1 VEEVAAVHWQVW
13 CVVFAVVLL
22 NALRMLAFKSVDA
35 ASFVYVS
42 VIALWLVTLFS
53 VVLVYSMSGAMEDLA
68 EHYSMFLPER
78 ENANTPLA
86 DRESDDPDDEL
97 LREAHHIQ
105 GGGCCGR
112 GCACCAGCKTVGCCS
127 APTKQQELF
136 MCKTPSSVTKGV
148 QAAILLTCLVFPA
161 YIVDMSDFVVTR
173 SSTTRYALNIALIVP
188 PLLSIILLIPMVLPR
203 FLLSTSVASMSRLS
217 ALRTTI
223 LKLNSVSY
231 RKANPYTGKS
241 QQTPKSGGNGGAGG
255 APSNRNG

>member
-1 VEEVAAVHWQVW
+1 
-13 CVVFAVVLL
+13 
-22 NALRMLAFKSVDA
+22 
-35 ASFVYVS
+35 
-42 VIALWLVTLFS
+42 
-53 VVLVYSMSGAMEDLA
+53 MEDLA

-173 SSTTRYALNIALIVP
+173 SSTARYALNIALIVP

-241 QQTPKSGGNGGAGG
+241 QTPKSGGNGGAGG
-255 APSNRNG
+255 AAPALDDAASMMSDDGEYDDDDDSDADNDSKSQRSDIEHGGYMNRTTVAMSSTVAGK